1 VVSSFAVAA
10 SAISF
15 LGHRMLLLG
24 IGQKCLVFHSTICL
38 SANFPHKPKNRKN
51 CHKRDVKKLN
61 NQESQMD
68 PCQSEVS
75 KDTKLSLPVL
85 GKACRSQ
92 AQKMQPSRTTSPGAI
107 GLGKLEWKFDQ
118 KCCKID

>member
-1 VVSSFAVAA
+1 
-10 SAISF
+10 
-15 LGHRMLLLG
+15 M
-24 IGQKCLVFHSTICL
+24 
-38 SANFPHKPKNRKN
+38 
-51 CHKRDVKKLN
+51 N

-107 GLGKLEWKFDQ
+107 GLGKLEWKSGPEMLEN
-118 KCCKID
+118 